1 MNSGTAFR
9 WTDPTTWP
17 WMIWVWLAIMAAG
30 WAAPAWA
37 KFRRIRAAGWPMAEG
52 RIESVDVDKPFFS
65 LSTRRGYYVAELG
78 YSYSVAGNGYSGR
91 YRRDLPT
98 EDEADEFGRDLEG
111 KPVTVHYSSDKP
123 SISAL
128 LDTDIDTLQQNR
140 PPAPAHESP
149 MTADFLSGWSRPFL
163 WFFMLLSA
171 FGLILSL
178 WVHLGAV
185 MGRRVA
191 PAAFFWGLHIGI
203 FVVWFP
209 AIFVA
214 KQLVGN
220 VNRKD
225 LWKVVLKGTPD
236 WVRYMVYGFFGYA
249 VVNFALF
256 MAKAPTGGSGT
267 NPPAAVWRGFSGHW
281 MAFYSAALG
290 ILYSAAGAARGGLR
304 CVSGHAVPDNA
315 LYCQKCG
322 QPVLR
327 RA

>member
-17 WMIWVWLAIMAAG
+17 WMIRVWLAIMAAG

-111 KPVTVHYSSDKP
+111 KPVTVHYS
-123 SISAL
+123 
-128 LDTDIDTLQQNR
+128 
-140 PPAPAHESP
+140 
-149 MTADFLSGWSRPFL
+149 RPFL

-203 FVVWFP
+203 
-209 AIFVA
+209 
-214 KQLVGN
+214 
-220 VNRKD
+220 
-225 LWKVVLKGTPD
+225 
-236 WVRYMVYGFFGYA
+236 
-249 VVNFALF
+249 
-256 MAKAPTGGSGT
+256 
-267 NPPAAVWRGFSGHW
+267 
-281 MAFYSAALG
+281 
-290 ILYSAAGAARGGLR
+290 
-304 CVSGHAVPDNA
+304 
-315 LYCQKCG
+315 
-322 QPVLR
+322 
-327 RA
+327 